1 MNHPII
7 IYNQFAPFLTQTF
20 HFTLRYLHAAHI
32 QAVDE
37 ISFLSVSASQWL
49 LGELHVAASAWTPV
63 ELHSDSDSVRP
74 PTDAAARVVQVLPGP
89 HASIEEASESE
100 AWKQGTDWNIIY
112 HYPPY
117 IYI

>member
-1 MNHPII
+1 MATSW
-7 IYNQFAPFLTQTF
+7 QDLA
-20 HFTLRYLHAAHI
+20 RRSK
-32 QAVDE
+32 AVDE

-89 HASIEEASESE
+89 HASIEEASESAVFYNADDMLE
-100 AWKQGTDWNIIY
+100 RGLPEELAWSAAE
-112 HYPPY
+112 
-117 IYI
+117 